1 MNTNDVIKNIDTM
14 YDSLNGSTDRDLSK
28 EIESNLDAG
37 GIMYRI
43 FYRTKSRASVISK
56 MKTKAETYLNE
67 NRKMQD
73 LIGIRI
79 VLYFSDDIDICI
91 NILKEL
97 FEIDNYEYDHSDT
110 ETFRPQRINFVFK
123 IPSNISFISSKIQ
136 NDCLIDNT
144 FEVQIR
150 TTLSEGWHEVEH
162 DIRYKYQN
170 LWKYEPGLSRELNGI
185 LAVLEVCDNNIISI
199 CEKLAY
205 KKYKENAWEAMIRMK
220 FRMRLQQDPL
230 SNELSAIIDENKKTI
245 GRSLLRFS
253 RVKVI
258 SYFRQTRLPRR
269 CDNVVYIIN
278 LLELHNPEIDQ
289 MTPEV
294 VRRKIEELNLH

>member
-1 MNTNDVIKNIDTM
+1 M
-14 YDSLNGSTDRDLSK
+14 
-28 EIESNLDAG
+28 
-37 GIMYRI
+37 RI
-43 FYRTKSRASVISK
+43 Y
-56 MKTKAETYLNE
+56 
-67 NRKMQD
+67 
-73 LIGIRI
+73 
-79 VLYFSDDIDICI
+79 LYFSDDIDICI

-97 FEIDNYEYDHSDT
+97 FEIDNYEYDHPDT

-123 IPSNISFISSKIQ
+123 IPNDISFVSSKTQ
-136 NDCLIDNT
+136 NECLIDNT

-162 DIRYKYQN
+162 DIRYKHQN
-170 LWKYEPGLSRELNGI
+170 LWKHEPGLSRELNGI

-205 KKYKENAWEAMIRMK
+205 KKYKDNAWEAMIRIK
-220 FRMRLQQDPL
+220 FRMRLQPNPL
-230 SNELSAIIDENKKTI
+230 SSKLSAIVDENKNII
-245 GRSLLRFS
+245 GKALLRFS

-258 SYFRQTRLPRR
+258 SYFRKTGLPLR

-294 VRRKIEELNLH
+294 VRRKIEGVNLDL